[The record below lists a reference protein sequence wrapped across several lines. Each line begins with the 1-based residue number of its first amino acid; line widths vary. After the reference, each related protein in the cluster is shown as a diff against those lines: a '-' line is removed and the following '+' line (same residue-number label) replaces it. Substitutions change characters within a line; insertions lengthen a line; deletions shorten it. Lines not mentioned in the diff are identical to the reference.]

1 MKKTFQI
8 IKICIFVG
16 ILLLP
21 SLLWYGIRVLSPDTY
36 QKLDYDLGENRTRV
50 TFPQEF
56 HMEDYT
62 QQLEAYYNDNAPFR
76 SKLISWQQKLFGAL
90 EGIYADHIQGQ
101 LAQLIYGVSDDTSVD
116 MNELFSDNDIPQ
128 PTPSQDT
135 ADDPISGHEYECTR
149 EIPASC
155 LEDGLAVYTCKDC
168 GDCYEELLPALGHTG
183 TVIST
188 QEADYT
194 SYGYTVYQCGI
205 CGKNYYGDLVAKRID
220 NSFLAPQIIGGIVL
234 PGRFDWLFYAGD
246 DSISYYRG
254 INILE
259 EEQMASYLD
268 LMVQLQELCDKRGI
282 QLQFLLLP
290 NKEQVYPEYMPTY
303 AIEDTKKRMERFV
316 DYVREHSDI
325 NIIYPLQKLRQA
337 DIYWQT
343 YHKYDTHWNHAG
355 AFVGTQALYEAL
367 GMPTTDLHDLE
378 VNRCDVTTS
387 DLILLGGLD
396 ASQYPTEYDYAINY
410 KPDITLTDVQG
421 GMQPS
426 DTYFARSDC
435 GNDKDLVFIGDSF
448 RCFMIDY
455 LVKDFSHSVI
465 TYRETTDNRT
475 DYPEEVIES
484 IRSADILVLEAVERY
499 DEKLFPAVQK
509 LIEILQDED

>member
-1 MKKTFQI
+1 MKKTIQI

-21 SLLWYGIRVLSPDTY
+21 SLLWYGIKAVSPDTY

-76 SKLISWQQKLFGAL
+76 SRLIFWQQKLFGTL
-90 EGIYADHIQGQ
+90 EGIYTDHMQGL
-101 LAQLIYGVSDDTSVD
+101 LARLVYGVSDDTVVD
-116 MNELFSDNDIPQ
+116 MYELFSDNDVSQ
-128 PTPSQDT
+128 STPSQDT
-135 ADDPISGHEYECTR
+135 AGGPISEHEYEGSQER
-149 EIPASC
+149 PASC
-155 LEDGLAVYTCKDC
+155 PED
-168 GDCYEELLPALGHTG
+168 EHEG
-183 TVIST
+183 TAIST

-194 SYGYTVYQCGI
+194 SYGYTVYQCNV
-205 CGKNYYGDLVAKRID
+205 CRKVYYDDIVAKRID
-220 NSFLAPQIIGGIVL
+220 NSFFAPQIVGGMVL

-259 EEQMASYLD
+259 EEQMAANLD
-268 LMVQLQELCDKRGI
+268 LMVQLQELCDHRGI
-282 QLQFLLLP
+282 QLQFLFLP
-290 NKEQVYPEYMPTY
+290 NKEQVYPEYMPSYT
-303 AIEDTKKRMERFV
+303 IEDTQKRMGRFV

-337 DIYWQT
+337 DVFWQT

-378 VNRCDVTTS
+378 VDPCDATTC

-396 ASQYPTEYDYAINY
+396 ASQYPTEYDYEIDY
-410 KPDITLTDVQG
+410 RPDVTLTDIQG
-421 GMQPS
+421 GIQPY
-426 DTYFARSDC
+426 DTYYARSDC
-435 GNDKDLVFIGDSF
+435 GNDKNLVFIGDSF

-455 LVKDFSHSVI
+455 LAKDFSHSVI
-465 TYRETTDNRT
+465 TYRETSDNRT

-484 IRSADILVLEAVERY
+484 IRSADILVLEAVERF
-499 DEKLFPAVQK
+499 DEKLFPAIQK
-509 LIEILQDED
+509 MIEILQEDNYTDDRS